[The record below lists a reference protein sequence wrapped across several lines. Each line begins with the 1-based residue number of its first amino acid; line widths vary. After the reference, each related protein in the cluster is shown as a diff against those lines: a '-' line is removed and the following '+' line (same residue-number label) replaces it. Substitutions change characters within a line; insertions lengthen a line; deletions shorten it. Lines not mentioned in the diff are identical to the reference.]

1 MKGLADCFAV
11 KIPGASSKQTTPNP
25 KCLALQQGYNGVSN
39 KSYVQVS
46 EPILLDTWQHNYAIG
61 PSQMSLF
68 LTFGSQY
75 LKDLAWT
82 HLGRNS
88 GSCTGV

>member
-1 MKGLADCFAV
+1 MLT
-11 KIPGASSKQTTPNP
+11 TTPNP
-25 KCLALQQGYNGVSN
+25 KCLALQQGYNGLTK

-68 LTFGSQY
+68 LTFGPQY
-75 LKDLAWT
+75 LKDLFYDPSGAYAV
-82 HLGRNS
+82 GRDRS
-88 GSCTGV
+88 RLAVDALRR